1 MQLQISQ
8 HASFSLPVKKKE
20 ERKNNVFEPQTPLP
34 QVFFKLLLHY
44 NWIIKC
50 RNWDTKWNAETS
62 VQKTNLNFRRSGWTC
77 ACQGAKSLLSLLQL
91 FILFNLEKNGKKT
104 TTKQLNKMPWRE
116 AETNPT
122 SKYRLHQQLY
132 LLWNR
137 RNAQPKAFRSLL
149 QLIHVHLHGDK
160 KSQVLKVLSLTGGRK
175 PCSDKSHFSAL
186 TGDLLFATAPVGEN
200 KCQKGRVRKGR

>member
-1 MQLQISQ
+1 MKCRDQCAENKPQHQEKRLNLRLSRRQISPF
-8 HASFSLPVKKKE
+8 ASSAFHPLQSRKKM
-20 ERKNNVFEPQTPLP
+20 
-34 QVFFKLLLHY
+34 
-44 NWIIKC
+44 
-50 RNWDTKWNAETS
+50 A
-62 VQKTNLNFRRSGWTC
+62 
-77 ACQGAKSLLSLLQL
+77 
-91 FILFNLEKNGKKT
+91 KKT

-137 RNAQPKAFRSLL
+137 RNAQPKALRSLL

-160 KSQVLKVLSLTGGRK
+160 KSQVLEVLSLTGGK
-175 PCSDKSHFSAL
+175 KTVHHVSHFSAL

>member
-1 MQLQISQ
+1 MKCRDQCAENKPQHQEKRLNLRLSRRQISPF
-8 HASFSLPVKKKE
+8 ASSAFH
-20 ERKNNVFEPQTPLP
+20 PL
-34 QVFFKLLLHY
+34 QS
-44 NWIIKC
+44 
-50 RNWDTKWNAETS
+50 R
-62 VQKTNLNFRRSGWTC
+62 
-77 ACQGAKSLLSLLQL
+77 
-91 FILFNLEKNGKKT
+91 KNGKKT

-122 SKYRLHQQLY
+122 SKYRLYQQLY

-175 PCSDKSHFSAL
+175 PCSVRVIIQHL
-186 TGDLLFATAPVGEN
+186 QMIYCLQLRLLGKINVKKVG
-200 KCQKGRVRKGR
+200 